1 MQSSKTSKK
10 TLKIADET
18 VVPAPESSTGQEG
31 KSNTRTTRSSKTKEM
46 VAESGPAKM
55 HRKASTTK
63 VSETVRPAVEP
74 IVAKAKA
81 AAAGA
86 TDSAP
91 AVIENPAPRTAT
103 REVSQE
109 EIARL
114 AHSYWVERGYT
125 HGSSVEDW
133 LRAERELKAKF

>member
-1 MQSSKTSKK
+1 
-10 TLKIADET
+10 
-18 VVPAPESSTGQEG
+18 
-31 KSNTRTTRSSKTKEM
+31 
-46 VAESGPAKM
+46 M

-63 VSETVRPAVEP
+63 VSEAVRPAVEP

-91 AVIENPAPRTAT
+91 AVMANPAPIAAT
-103 REVSQE
+103 RDVSQQ

-114 AHSYWVERGYT
+114 AHSYWVERGYA

-133 LRAERELKAKF
+133 LRAERELKAKV